1 LTAKRLLSNQTF
13 REVYG
18 TETLDIDQRLN
29 ITSLTFLFTDL
40 KDSVALYERIGDLAA
55 HDLVRSHFH
64 ALTRIVA
71 SEAGAI
77 VRTIGDAVMATFPT
91 PDRAVAAALRMRETM
106 DKLNQEHRT
115 DDLLLK
121 IGIHEGPCLAVMENG
136 RQDYFGRTVNVAAR
150 VQDLAVSR
158 AIFATESVV
167 ENPQTS
173 MLLEANNLRPLVK
186 RMTLRGIAG
195 EMMVYEIP

>member
-1 LTAKRLLSNQTF
+1 
-13 REVYG
+13 
-18 TETLDIDQRLN
+18 
-29 ITSLTFLFTDL
+29 
-40 KDSVALYERIGDLAA
+40 
-55 HDLVRSHFH
+55 
-64 ALTRIVA
+64 
-71 SEAGAI
+71 
-77 VRTIGDAVMATFPT
+77 
-91 PDRAVAAALRMRETM
+91 
-106 DKLNQEHRT
+106 
-115 DDLLLK
+115 
-121 IGIHEGPCLAVMENG
+121 
-136 RQDYFGRTVNVAAR
+136 

>member
-1 LTAKRLLSNQTF
+1 
-13 REVYG
+13 
-18 TETLDIDQRLN
+18 
-29 ITSLTFLFTDL
+29 
-40 KDSVALYERIGDLAA
+40 
-55 HDLVRSHFH
+55 
-64 ALTRIVA
+64 
-71 SEAGAI
+71 
-77 VRTIGDAVMATFPT
+77 
-91 PDRAVAAALRMRETM
+91 
-106 DKLNQEHRT
+106 
-115 DDLLLK
+115 
-121 IGIHEGPCLAVMENG
+121 MENG